1 MTDEQREQARRAQS
15 AYVEFLRWCVEYAR
29 RDKGLPSS
37 TTADLEQDFAAFHG
51 LTGENDFSLYQ
62 DFRAFLTDGKRAE
75 FDKRRD
81 DVCKAYHEQ
90 GIDAA
95 VQRLEDEARYVAGH
109 DFGADT
115 KFQRTVKKRLERQSQ
130 DIRELRRKYN
140 GETITDRK
148 GGRPSCDHGDEQKL
162 RVIHYAMSKPRNNAS
177 DYARHVFNDWK
188 GARRYRNADSLRKA
202 TERFLANNGL
212 PKLPTSA
219 DAHTSFVSAIN
230 ANTVIKSKLDK
241 I

>member
-1 MTDEQREQARRAQS
+1 MLLF
-15 AYVEFLRWCVEYAR
+15 FLIHFLCLRLHFLYPEYMFYFHTCYIKNFFTFR
-29 RDKGLPSS
+29 PGQPLYGGGPKRDDQWGW
-37 TTADLEQDFAAFHG
+37 LEKAPQNG
-51 LTGENDFSLYQ
+51 YGPEG
-62 DFRAFLTDGKRAE
+62 DGKFEMCTVGVAQNA
-75 FDKRRD
+75 DYKRNCITAMSGYNVMGRS
-81 DVCKAYHEQ
+81 Y
-90 GIDAA
+90 
-95 VQRLEDEARYVAGH
+95 
-109 DFGADT
+109 T
-115 KFQRTVKKRLERQSQ
+115 KGKYSYTY
-130 DIRELRRKYN
+130 KYN
-140 GETITDRK
+140 GETITNRK

-162 RVIHYAMSKPRNNAS
+162 RVIHYAMSKPRNYAS

-202 TERFLANNGL
+202 TERFLADNGL